1 MNERT
6 SACRRMVG
14 GWVGRSVGRG
24 LRQREAGQRGLRS
37 VCLSVGR
44 SRQSKASR
52 EVVVRCFVSLWL
64 SSYFVWFDRASVRPT
79 YVRALRCV
87 RACPA
92 LPCVR
97 SFACFVRSCVRAC
110 VRSFVH
116 CVRSLQR
123 SLVRSFVCFA
133 RCSPSFACVRACVS
147 D

>member
-79 YVRALRCV
+79 YVLAV
-87 RACPA
+87 RACVPCPA
-92 LPCVR
+92 LR
-97 SFACFVRSCVRAC
+97 SFVRVLRSFVRAC
-110 VRSFVH
+110 VRAV
-116 CVRSLQR
+116 VRSLR
-123 SLVRSFVCFA
+123 SFASAFARSFVCLF
-133 RCSPSFACVRACVS
+133 CSLLSLVRVCTCVRE
-147 D
+147 